1 MNSIAYDPAKRDNTL
16 LRRGLDFEDA
26 AIVFAGRYLTAPDE
40 RRNYGESRFISV
52 GSLRRRTVVIVWTPR
67 AGARRV
73 ISMRYAHD
81 KEARE
86 WRNSL
91 G

>member
-1 MNSIAYDPAKRDNTL
+1 MLRITYDPAKREL
-16 LRRGLDFEDA
+16 ALVQRGLDFEDA
-26 AIVFAGRYLTAPDE
+26 AIVFADRHLTASDA
-40 RRNYGESRFISV
+40 RRDYGEPRFISV
-52 GSLRRRTVVIVWTPR
+52 GRLHGRAVVIVWTPR

-86 WRNSL
+86 WRNAL
-91 G
+91 D